1 MLGAVDV
8 ALQRKPLARVD
19 DDALDLKAGPVANRL
34 VGSPWPSDLRRQ
46 NGMVGFVPLEFFD
59 EFSGFGDSLHRCDED
74 CVANSDYRHLFKAD
88 SGYEPA
94 TVGAQQGVAR
104 VEGDNFALDNII
116 VGVLCSKLP

>member
-19 DDALDLKAGPVANRL
+19 DDALHLKAGPVANRL

-59 EFSGFGDSLHRCDED
+59 EFSGCGDSCRRCDED
-74 CVANSDYRHLFKAD
+74 RVSNSAPRHLLPSD

-94 TVGAQQGVAR
+94 SVGAQ
-104 VEGDNFALDNII
+104 
-116 VGVLCSKLP
+116 